1 MMFTAINTKTIE
13 YDENIYIKYLL
24 IIFIVSFTYRLI
36 MNIDSIIAILL
47 NILENV
53 GTYIYTCGARLIW
66 K

>member
-47 NILENV
+47 NILENIV
-53 GTYIYTCGARLIW
+53 TYIYTFCTRLI
-66 K
+66 

>member
-1 MMFTAINTKTIE
+1 MIFTTINTKTIE

-47 NILENV
+47 NILENNP
-53 GTYIYTCGARLIW
+53 
-66 K
+66 